1 MATNKRSFVLYC
13 DLLHAIHELNR
24 EERGDLLT
32 AILEYVNDK
41 DPVPESRVVKV
52 AFDHVKVQ
60 LKRDLIKY
68 ESIREKRRAAA
79 KQSVIRRAKG
89 DSDQSE
95 HLSTSAHTR
104 EQVLNDVNKTDKCSD
119 DEQNERALDAQTAR
133 NVKGNVNEQ
142 SPKANKRFIPPTVE
156 VVQEYCKERNNR
168 VDASK
173 FVDYYTANGWKV
185 GKNPMK
191 DWKAAVRMWEKSGY
205 DKSEP
210 PKKNV
215 KYLN

>member
-68 ESIREKRRAAA
+68 ECIREKRRAAA
-79 KQSVIRRAKG
+79 KKSVIRRAKG

-95 HLSTSAHTR
+95 HLSTSVHTR

-119 DEQNERALDAQTAR
+119 DEQNERADR
-133 NVKGNVNEQ
+133 NVKGNVDEQ
-142 SPKANKRFIPPTVE
+142 SPKANKRFITPTIE
-156 VVQEYCKERNNR
+156 LVQEYCKERNNR